1 VLLRIVALG
10 ISDDWI
16 AGDAGLHGGDQSAA
30 LLQLLFADPV
40 GQEAELADAH
50 QTGREHVKQK
60 AADELGRDHGARSK
74 LLVESSGLVVNGYP
88 YMPDF
93 LAIRQLR
100 PYGTALV
107 RPALGVG
114 QGF

>member
-1 VLLRIVALG
+1 MLLRIVALG

-50 QTGREHVKQK
+50 QTGREHVEQK
-60 AADELGRDHGARSK
+60 AADELDCVQAEGADAWVKS
-74 LLVESSGLVVNGYP
+74 P
-88 YMPDF
+88 W
-93 LAIRQLR
+93 A
-100 PYGTALV
+100 
-107 RPALGVG
+107 
-114 QGF
+114 

>member
-50 QTGREHVKQK
+50 QTGREQVEQK
-60 AADELGRDHGARSK
+60 AADELDCVQAEYAFAAAVGIILPNQNERGPLRQNAAGDGRLPRDGCSE
-74 LLVESSGLVVNGYP
+74 L
-88 YMPDF
+88 D
-93 LAIRQLR
+93 
-100 PYGTALV
+100 T
-107 RPALGVG
+107 
-114 QGF
+114 